1 MANYTATHPRP
12 HAHPL
17 SHPTRFS
24 FAFMQMLLDH
34 RRMEGGGGVGVVTLG
49 LLLLLL
55 YGLLEFLVQI
65 VIEID
70 KPKVAR

>member
-1 MANYTATHPRP
+1 MANYTATHPRS

-24 FAFMQMLLDH
+24 LRFYANVTGPQAQ
-34 RRMEGGGGVGVVTLG
+34 GGGVVTLG
-49 LLLLLL
+49 LLLLL

-70 KPKVAR
+70 KAKVAR